1 MYSSREVPTLLLYCW
16 YILRYSSAGIFYSA
30 VLYCWYILEYSTTLL
45 LLHST
50 VLYCW
55 YILQYS
61 WIQIQIFLRMP
72 DPDPYIMYTD
82 PQPWSWYILQY
93 STTLL
98 LVHSTVLYYTT
109 VLLVPTFYST
119 LVLKSVFCYVLK
131 STYENLFF

>member
-72 DPDPYIMYTD
+72 DPDPYTYNVYG
-82 PQPWSWYILQY
+82 SA
-93 STTLL
+93 TLE
-98 LVHSTVLYYTT
+98 LVHSTILNYSTAG
-109 VLLVPTFYST
+109 TFYST
-119 LVLKSVFCYVLK
+119 LLHYRTAG
-131 STYENLFF
+131 TYILQYFSAKKCILLCSKVNL